1 MLLRPEILIAKV
13 PQRHNNQ
20 LEIAMYFSNSY
31 SYSYSFGIFLFF
43 SELLRSKISSYLIET
58 KKFAFGTG
66 YLIDN
71 LGGNFFFF

>member
-1 MLLRPEILIAKV
+1 MLLRLEILIAKV

-20 LEIAMYFSNSY
+20 LEIAMSK
-31 SYSYSFGIFLFF
+31 SYSFRIFLFF
-43 SELLRSKISSYLIET
+43 LEPQTKISSYLIET

-71 LGGNFFFF
+71 LGGNFFLGAC